1 MIKLTTQFQEHS
13 PYNNME
19 PDSFINK
26 PSNVSGCA
34 MEERK

>member
-1 MIKLTTQFQEHS
+1 MNLTSQFWEHY

-19 PDSFINK
+19 PDSFIK
-26 PSNVSGCA
+26 PSGVSGCA